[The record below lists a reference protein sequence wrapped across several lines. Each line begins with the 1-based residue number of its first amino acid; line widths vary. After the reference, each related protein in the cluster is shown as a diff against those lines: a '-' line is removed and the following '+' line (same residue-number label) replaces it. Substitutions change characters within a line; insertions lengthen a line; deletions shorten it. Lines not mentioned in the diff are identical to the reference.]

1 MTIET
6 EQIGLRLKLELVN
19 KLRSYCSEEGRSQTW
34 VIDKAL
40 NQYLGISADAKS
52 LVTCSPYMGI
62 PMDPVVKP
70 KINKQISIVN
80 YSSLRLTAR
89 HIEEIQRIRLK
100 NCKTAK
106 QAKLTQR
113 IINTLESEF
122 NKSYAVGFT
131 IDQILDEW
139 ETRGWQSFKADWMKP
154 SGSKQIQQSSS
165 RTRDRAIA
173 DQLTN
178 TDWAPK

>member
-19 KLRSYCSEEGRSQTW
+19 KLRSYCSEEGRTQTW

-52 LVTCSPYMGI
+52 LVTCKAVAKTVVNKHI
-62 PMDPVVKP
+62 VVKETLDYTAL
-70 KINKQISIVN
+70 N
-80 YSSLRLTAR
+80 LT
-89 HIEEIQRIRLK
+89 HWYLDEIHRIRLR

-113 IINTLESEF
+113 IINTLAAEF
-122 NKSYAVGFT
+122 QKSYAVGFT

-139 ETRGWQSFKADWMKP
+139 DSRGWQSFKSDWMKP
-154 SGSKQIQQSSS
+154 SAIKQVIQHDST
-165 RTRDRAIA
+165 RTRDRAIS

-178 TDWAPK
+178 TDWAN